1 MFSLKEDFVIVPIK
15 KAAKGGFHL
24 QTFLRI
30 NYYKT
35 VKF

>member
-1 MFSLKEDFVIVPIK
+1 MFSLKEDFVIVPIQ
-15 KAAKGGFHL
+15 KAAKGVFHL
-24 QTFLRI
+24 QIFLRI